1 MKTRGFK
8 LQISE
13 ETVGNVLN
21 TIKTNNFDLK
31 QLNQCLVLTMSQHCP
46 LDESLPRRGSGL
58 GFDVV
63 NAAERNERLIAV
75 CWRLVDFGVN
85 SQGDLAFLANLH
97 MRSTSKLL

>member
-46 LDESLPRRGSGL
+46 LDESLPRQGSGL

-63 NAAERNERLIAV
+63 NAASAMNDLLLSAGDWWI
-75 CWRLVDFGVN
+75 LVLTPKVTWPF
-85 SQGDLAFLANLH
+85 
-97 MRSTSKLL
+97 